1 MTTHILL
8 LEDIHAAATP
18 ILQEL
23 PDARIRRLQH
33 APSSAELIA
42 LLADVQVL
50 GLRSR
55 TALTREVLAQ
65 APQLRAVGAYCTGTN
80 NIDLPA
86 ASELGIAVFNGPF
99 SNTRSVAE
107 LVISHAIALLR
118 RVPERNAAAHRGVWL
133 KDAQGANEVRGKTL
147 GIVGY
152 GKVGTQAGL
161 LAEAIGMRVVYFDI
175 EARLPLGNA
184 MPCAS
189 LQALLEQSD
198 VVSLHV
204 PQTPQTQLLM
214 NAGTL
219 AQMKDGA
226 VLLNLARGDAV
237 DIEALAQALAGPRL
251 RGAALD
257 VFPREPASAQE
268 AFTSVLRNLDKVLL
282 TPHIGGS
289 TVEAQRNLGVEVS
302 EKLRDYL
309 RLGAIRGSVNLP
321 ELPLG
326 PLRAPARVL
335 HLHQDRPGVM
345 AQVSSVLGAAGLN
358 VSQLHLETLG
368 GFGVAAVDVSAPL
381 DDATLE
387 LLRHIAGTTRVT
399 RLTAVAAA
407 SVGEAQG
414 AKTGP
419 AFVAEQTP
427 GARTFMVQAELPKPA
442 AQVAGTRPA
451 NARKAIPM
459 NYEERDSY
467 GMYETRSPSGPG
479 PALMGANTLLGN
491 DVCNLQEES
500 LGEIKEIMLD
510 MRTGRISYAV
520 LSFGGFLGMGEKL
533 FAVPWS
539 ALTLDTVNKRF
550 TLNVTLARLEEAP
563 GFDKDSWPDMADPAW
578 VQGVHAYYGIQPWV
592 GDLPT

>member
-1 MTTHILL
+1 MTNHILL

-23 PDARIRRLQH
+23 PDAQITRLKH
-33 APSSAELIA
+33 APAAAELMT
-42 LLADVQVL
+42 LLGDVQVL

-55 TALTREVLAQ
+55 TALTRQVLAQ

-80 NIDLPA
+80 NIDLTA
-86 ASELGIAVFNGPF
+86 ATELGIAVFNGPF

-152 GKVGTQAGL
+152 GKVGTQSGL

-184 MPCAS
+184 TPCAS

-198 VVSLHV
+198 VVTLHV
-204 PQTPQTQLLM
+204 PQTPQTRLLM
-214 NAGTL
+214 NARTL

-237 DIEALAQALAGPRL
+237 DIEALVDALAGPRL

-257 VFPREPASAQE
+257 VFPQEPASSKESFSSA
-268 AFTSVLRNLDKVLL
+268 LRNMDKVLL

-309 RLGAIRGSVNLP
+309 HQGAIRGSVNLP

-326 PLRAPARVL
+326 TLRAPARLL
-335 HLHQDRPGVM
+335 HLHEDQPGVM
-345 AQVSSVLGAAGLN
+345 AQVNSVLSAAGLN

-368 GFGVAAVDVSAPL
+368 GFGVAAIDVSAPV
-381 DDATLE
+381 DDATLA
-387 LLRHIAGTTRVT
+387 LLQRIEGTTRVT
-399 RLTAVAAA
+399 
-407 SVGEAQG
+407 
-414 AKTGP
+414 
-419 AFVAEQTP
+419 
-427 GARTFMVQAELPKPA
+427 
-442 AQVAGTRPA
+442 
-451 NARKAIPM
+451 
-459 NYEERDSY
+459 
-467 GMYETRSPSGPG
+467 
-479 PALMGANTLLGN
+479 TL
-491 DVCNLQEES
+491 
-500 LGEIKEIMLD
+500 
-510 MRTGRISYAV
+510 
-520 LSFGGFLGMGEKL
+520 
-533 FAVPWS
+533 S
-539 ALTLDTVNKRF
+539 A
-550 TLNVTLARLEEAP
+550 
-563 GFDKDSWPDMADPAW
+563 
-578 VQGVHAYYGIQPWV
+578 
-592 GDLPT
+592 